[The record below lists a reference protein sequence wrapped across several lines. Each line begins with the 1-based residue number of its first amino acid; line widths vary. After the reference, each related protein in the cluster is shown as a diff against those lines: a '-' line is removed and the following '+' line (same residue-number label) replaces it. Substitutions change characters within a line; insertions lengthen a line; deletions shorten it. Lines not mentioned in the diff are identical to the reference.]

1 MLRAARPG
9 DEAKI
14 EAFLADH
21 AASSMFLRSNLARH
35 GLSDHTSPHGTAFWW
50 AGDGA
55 VTAVFGLSNAGYAM
69 MQAPD
74 APPALY
80 DAFAARI
87 AGRTV
92 KGLTGVPDQVV
103 ATKDALGIAKAAYAL
118 DHIEPLFR
126 LALGALRL
134 PPGDGALRAPVE
146 ADRALLYRW
155 SRAYA
160 AELHMSAPDQLD
172 AEAQGRTERALDGDD
187 VRLLETDAVPVA
199 MTALNARLPDM
210 VQIGGVYTP
219 PDQRG
224 RGYAR
229 AAVALH
235 LAELRAEGV
244 DTAILF
250 ASGPAACRA
259 YEAIGF
265 ERIGT
270 YALSFLSAPVVIGR
284 AA

>member
-9 DEAKI
+9 DEAAI

-35 GLSDHTSPHGTAFWW
+35 GLSDHTSPNGTAYWW

-55 VTAVFGLSNAGYAM
+55 ATAVFGLSNAGYAM
-69 MQAPD
+69 MQAPG

-92 KGLTGVPDQVV
+92 KGLTGLPEQIA
-103 ATKDALGIAKAAYAL
+103 ATKKALGIAGADYAL
-118 DHIEPLFR
+118 DHIEPLYR
-126 LALGALRL
+126 LALDALRL
-134 PPGDGALRAPVE
+134 PPGGGVLRAPVE

-187 VRLLETDAVPVA
+187 VRILEVGGVPVA

-219 PDQRG
+219 QDQRG
-224 RGYAR
+224 RGHAR

-235 LAELRAEGV
+235 LAALRTEGV
-244 DTAILF
+244 STAILF

-265 ERIGT
+265 ERVGT
-270 YALSFLSAPVVIGR
+270 YALAFLSAPVVIG
-284 AA
+284 